1 MEVKTHKADE
11 NPCLEG
17 IACGL
22 RSTELYSINI
32 LMIDSVAQRLFI
44 FLHYY
49 SLQSIICLLIGSP

>member
-1 MEVKTHKADE
+1 MEVKTHEVDE

-17 IACGL
+17 IVCVL
-22 RSTELYSINI
+22 RSTELYSISI
-32 LMIDSVAQRLFI
+32 LMIDSVMQSFFI